1 MILCSSNNFTDLYL
15 SSLFV
20 VSQALRLRVED
31 RTLYYNE
38 IENGNRMEWNGLLL
52 KSVNSM
58 RELSHWRP

>member
-15 SSLFV
+15 SSFV

-38 IENGNRMEWNGLLL
+38 IENGNRMEWNGLFLQ
-52 KSVNSM
+52 SVNSM